1 MLLVVAM
8 TARMLLLFNAIPLA
22 QTADGPIT
30 CKAGTF
36 TYGEPASIDCNFRTN
51 ITASKLDLSM
61 TKYLSNAPKGDIGKD
76 VLLCPWDKEQKTH
89 DCSIVMANY
98 TVDNILTDH
107 LMVRI
112 PAVNFQQ
119 AGWYKCYFV
128 PTEEFQPQACELLVQ
143 ERPESTST
151 AKPRTTSTANT
162 DEPEE
167 SQAVLPI
174 VLPCVIVVLV
184 VVCIPGLVL
193 LMRRRRANRGHS
205 DESSQP
211 MLPVVNR
218 RKLEEFLED
227 FQLDM
232 QTLRK
237 LMKLMKQEIS
247 KGVDEATSTEA
258 VTKAFPPFVSHLPNG
273 TENGEF
279 LVLDFDGD
287 HLKAVLVKL
296 QDRRVSVM
304 ESERYTISSDSK
316 TGEAKNQLFYFIADC
331 TNQFVKGFDLSENI
345 LHIALIVAFP
355 CKYDGPQTVRLVKW
369 TKEINHQGVVGE
381 DLHSLLREALT
392 ERRKKKWATP
402 IRFDNLRKV
411 EVVAVVNDAAGTFM
425 SVADKVPNCKI
436 GLIVGNGLNACY
448 VKDLTHVET
457 DSPED
462 DKPHEIIVNTEL
474 GALGE
479 NGCLDF
485 CRTAYDK
492 LLDKQSNFHESQV
505 LEKMVGGRYIGELVR
520 LVLEGLTREGL
531 LFRSVPSR
539 DALFKR
545 DSFSTELVLKVEND
559 TEEPYKQ
566 TADTLN
572 ALGVKHFSQEDLQT
586 VRHVCKAVFERAAF
600 LTATSLA
607 TLIKRIKQPEVIVVV
622 DGYLYRR
629 HPRFHDLMYSKT
641 LELVKPELKFY
652 LVSPRYERSIGA
664 ARIVAAS
671 LRSRNPQTMNA

>member
-1 MLLVVAM
+1 MCAITILPVC
-8 TARMLLLFNAIPLA
+8 LLFVVIIYTDIGSTDAL
-22 QTADGPIT
+22 IT
-30 CKAGTF
+30 CEAGTF
-36 TYGEPASIDCNFRTN
+36 VEGKPASISCKFRTN
-51 ITASKLDLSM
+51 ITASKRSINMALYPPDE
-61 TKYLSNAPKGDIGKD
+61 TKGAIGKD
-76 VLLCPWDKEQKTH
+76 ILLCRWSEEKTEH
-89 DCSIVMANY
+89 QCFLEESNY
-98 TVDNILTDH
+98 MFDNTLTDR
-107 LMVRI
+107 LTVRI
-112 PAVNFQQ
+112 PAVSSGQ
-119 AGWYKCYFV
+119 AGLYMCFFV
-128 PTEEFQPQACELLVQ
+128 PPEGTDAYPCELIVD
-143 ERPESTST
+143 SG
-151 AKPRTTSTANT
+151 KPKVN
-162 DEPEE
+162 
-167 SQAVLPI
+167 QNFLLII
-174 VLPCVIVVLV
+174 VLCVVGVVA
-184 VVCIPGLVL
+184 VVCCVALFVVIRK
-193 LMRRRRANRGHS
+193 RRNKSGHS

-247 KGVDEATSTEA
+247 KGLDEATSTEA

-287 HLKAVLVKL
+287 HLKAVHVKL

-304 ESERYTISSDSK
+304 ESERYTFSSDSK
-316 TGEAKNQLFYFIADC
+316 TGEAKNKLFYFIADC
-331 TNQFVKGFDLSENI
+331 TNQFVKGFDLSEKT
-345 LHIALIVAFP
+345 LHTALIVAFP

-392 ERRKKKWATP
+392 ERRKEKWATP
-402 IRFDNLRKV
+402 HKFDNLGKL
-411 EVVAVVNDAAGTFM
+411 EVVSVVNDAAGTFM

-457 DSPED
+457 DSPDD
-462 DKPHEIIVNTEL
+462 DKQHEIIVNTEL

-492 LLDKQSNFHESQV
+492 LLDEQSNFHESQV

-572 ALGVKHFSQEDLQT
+572 GLGVKHFSQEDLQT
-586 VRHVCKAVFERAAF
+586 VRHVCKAVCERAAF

-641 LELVKPELKFY
+641 LELVKPELK
-652 LVSPRYERSIGA
+652 VSTLLLWVKFSC
-664 ARIVAAS
+664 
-671 LRSRNPQTMNA
+671 

>member
-1 MLLVVAM
+1 MCAITILPVC
-8 TARMLLLFNAIPLA
+8 LLFVVIIYTDIGSTDAL
-22 QTADGPIT
+22 IT
-30 CKAGTF
+30 CEAGTF
-36 TYGEPASIDCNFRTN
+36 VEGKPASISCKFRTN
-51 ITASKLDLSM
+51 ITASKRSINMALYPPDE
-61 TKYLSNAPKGDIGKD
+61 TKGAIGKD
-76 VLLCPWDKEQKTH
+76 ILLCRWSEEKTEH
-89 DCSIVMANY
+89 QCFLEESNY
-98 TVDNILTDH
+98 MFDNTLTDR
-107 LMVRI
+107 LTVRI
-112 PAVNFQQ
+112 PAVSSGQ
-119 AGWYKCYFV
+119 AGLYMCFFV
-128 PTEEFQPQACELLVQ
+128 PPEGTDAYPCELIVD
-143 ERPESTST
+143 SG
-151 AKPRTTSTANT
+151 KPKVN
-162 DEPEE
+162 
-167 SQAVLPI
+167 QNFLLII
-174 VLPCVIVVLV
+174 VLCVVGVVA
-184 VVCIPGLVL
+184 VVCCVALFVVIRK
-193 LMRRRRANRGHS
+193 RRNKSGHS

-247 KGVDEATSTEA
+247 KGLDEATSTEA

-287 HLKAVLVKL
+287 HLKAVHVKL

-304 ESERYTISSDSK
+304 ESERYTFSSDSK
-316 TGEAKNQLFYFIADC
+316 TGEAKNKLFYFIADC
-331 TNQFVKGFDLSENI
+331 TNQFVKGFDLSEKT
-345 LHIALIVAFP
+345 LHTALIVAFP

-392 ERRKKKWATP
+392 ERRKEKW
-402 IRFDNLRKV
+402 
-411 EVVAVVNDAAGTFM
+411 
-425 SVADKVPNCKI
+425 
-436 GLIVGNGLNACY
+436 
-448 VKDLTHVET
+448 
-457 DSPED
+457 
-462 DKPHEIIVNTEL
+462 IIVNTEL

-492 LLDKQSNFHESQV
+492 LLDEQSNFHESQV

-572 ALGVKHFSQEDLQT
+572 GLGVKHFSQEDLQT
-586 VRHVCKAVFERAAF
+586 VRHVCKAVCERAAF

-671 LRSRNPQTMNA
+671 LRSRDPQTANA